1 MQIISVSGGV
11 LVRLVT
17 VHFSIRS
24 VSRVKTKLRQP
35 LEKVTV
41 VYITVVFM
49 NGVSKC
55 QCKRRIIY

>member
-1 MQIISVSGGV
+1 MQIISVSGWV

-41 VYITVVFM
+41 VYIIVVFM

-55 QCKRRIIY
+55 QCKRRITY